1 MGGKDLCVSPDF
13 LAPVSNQLTTARTV
27 VQRAST
33 SLNELSSVIDATKAG
48 QVKE

>member
-1 MGGKDLCVSPDF
+1 VSPDF